1 MYQEPAPVRGTDD
14 PVTSSAAM
22 TPAGCE
28 DLRPG
33 VNTSCRGTH
42 LVTGSAALDEEGEGA
57 AWLRSPS
64 LPVQQGRE
72 GCHCSERGSGSHNV
86 TQPRDAAHGNP
97 GRPGSR
103 RQGVPGPRPI
113 HRQGTEQPPEAGS
126 SGFPPPLGV
135 SPGPPR
141 ELRFSPTRGTDR
153 HNAESSNTARQRP
166 PSPPRPRPLREQ
178 AHQPSEEKGVLQ
190 SDVEV
195 PGPAGD
201 DRLLPGLS
209 FPPAVGKV
217 RPNTLRT

>member
-1 MYQEPAPVRGTDD
+1 MQRGSD
-14 PVTSSAAM
+14 
-22 TPAGCE
+22 
-28 DLRPG
+28 RPPCLFSKAEKG
-33 VNTSCRGTH
+33 AIAQRG
-42 LVTGSAALDEEGEGA
+42 GA
-57 AWLRSPS
+57 APTTSHS
-64 LPVQQGRE
+64 QGM
-72 GCHCSERGSGSHNV
+72 
-86 TQPRDAAHGNP
+86 QPMATRVGQAP
-97 GRPGSR
+97 GGRVCP
-103 RQGVPGPRPI
+103 VPGPSTARG
-113 HRQGTEQPPEAGS
+113 QSSPPEAGS

-209 FPPAVGKV
+209 FPPAMGKV